1 MEIFDK
7 IRQVLCFLVE
17 CLSSWIAMGRR
28 DGPVQDREDKR
39 LITAVVLKMMLSYT
53 SRDARNEQLWNLL
66 LDERERMND
75 EREHMY
81 HIE

>member
-17 CLSSWIAMGRR
+17 CSSWIAMGRR
-28 DGPVQDREDKR
+28 DGPIQDREDKR

-75 EREHMY
+75 ERERMY